1 MGTWFIRLFG
11 YPVFLEG
18 NLIDMG
24 QFKLAVVEAWWTSV
38 SVPAVQLCRVGCLFR
53 PRQSDL

>member
-24 QFKLAVVEAWWTSV
+24 QAEVGGYRSLQWTSV
-38 SVPAVQLCRVGCLFR
+38 SVRCPALLC
-53 PRQSDL
+53 